1 MDETLRSLGI
11 IAEYEQLAEDVRAL
25 QRTIAETRETADSA
39 DGMVAATVGGNGELV
54 ELWLDPRIYR
64 TPDSAALAATIT
76 DTIHQAAR
84 QAEERVFAATAT
96 FLPDGA
102 TPETTDLRLDPFLHQ
117 LDRR

>member
-1 MDETLRSLGI
+1 MRGLGI
-11 IAEYEQLAEDVRAL
+11 IAEYEQLAEDVRIL
-25 QRTIAETRETADSA
+25 QRRIAETRETADSA
-39 DGMVAATVGGNGELV
+39 DGLVTATVGGHGELV

-84 QAEERVFAATAT
+84 QAEEQVFAAAAK
-96 FLPDGA
+96 FLPEDA
-102 TPETTDLRLDPFLHQ
+102 TPASTDLKLDPFLHQ